1 MKILVVDDNQVIL
14 DSLSTLLSAQGYLV
28 NTAAHGLAASEK
40 LQSCDY
46 DLLVIDHL
54 MPIMNGIQLTKHLR
68 QNVLYANTP
77 VIFLTTQGRKSV
89 ELICDTNLFTAIVD
103 KPINEDNLLKLINDL
118 LSANTRYQLL

>member
-1 MKILVVDDNQVIL
+1 MKILVVDDNQAIL

-40 LQSCDY
+40 LQSSDY
-46 DLLVIDHL
+46 DLLVVDHL

-77 VIFLTTQGRKSV
+77 VVFLTTQGRKSV

-103 KPINEDNLLKLINDL
+103 KPINEDNLLKLINGL